1 MTELF
6 IAGAILFVLSLGGI
20 PLFAVVSALGLIA
33 FTLAGIDPAALIV
46 ELYRLADFPSLIAIP
61 LFTFAGYT
69 LAESQAPRRLV
80 NFVQSIF
87 GVMPGGLAVVTLL
100 VAAIFTALTGATG
113 VTIIALGGIL
123 YPSLL
128 EHGYS
133 EKFSLGLMTT
143 AGSLGLLFPPSLPI
157 ILYSFVANVPVDRL
171 FLAGLVPGVLLV
183 LVLAS
188 YSIKS
193 GMSARVKRAP
203 FVWPQIW
210 AAFKEA
216 AWELPLPI
224 VVVGGIYAGWFTTT
238 EAAAVAAFYALV
250 VEVII
255 HRDLKVVADLPRIT
269 RKTMILVGAIIM
281 MLGAAVGFTNYLID
295 QEVPQALFT
304 AINRVIS
311 NKYEFLLILNAILLG
326 VNMMETFSAIII
338 FVPIIAPIAAG
349 YGIDPVHLGIMF
361 LLNLEIGYMI
371 PPLALNIF
379 IASIRFEAPLPK
391 IYRAVGPFLVLLIAM
406 LMVIT
411 YVPDLSLGLLKI
423 FNR

>member
-1 MTELF
+1 MTELL
-6 IAGAILFVLSLGGI
+6 IVGALLIVLSLGGI
-20 PLFAVVSALGLIA
+20 PLFAIVSALGLLA

-69 LAESQAPRRLV
+69 LAESQAPRRLI
-80 NFVQSIF
+80 NFAQAIF
-87 GVMPGGLAVVTLL
+87 GAIPGGLAVVTLL
-100 VAAIFTALTGATG
+100 VAAVFTALTGATG

-123 YPSLL
+123 YPSLIK
-128 EHGYS
+128 HGYP
-133 EKFSLGLMTT
+133 EKFALGLMTT

-183 LVLAS
+183 IILAT
-188 YSIKS
+188 YCIKTGFTS
-193 GMSARVKRAP
+193 HVERTSFEWR
-203 FVWPQIW
+203 QIW
-210 AAFKEA
+210 KTFKEA

-224 VVVGGIYAGWFTTT
+224 FVVGGIYAGWFTTT

-250 VEVII
+250 VEVFIR
-255 HRDLKVVADLPRIT
+255 RDLKLFKDMPRIT
-269 RKTMILVGAIIM
+269 RATMILVGAIIM
-281 MLGAAVGFTNYLID
+281 MLGAAVGLTNYLID
-295 QEVPQALFT
+295 QEVPQMIFQT
-304 AINRVIS
+304 INKVVS

-338 FVPIIAPIAAG
+338 FVPIIAPIAAN

-391 IYRAVGPFLVLLIAM
+391 IYRAVVPFLVLLLSTLM
-406 LMVIT
+406 LIT
-411 YVPDLSLGLLKI
+411 YVPDLSLGLLKML
-423 FNR
+423 NR